1 PQYHPDSQATWAA
14 LSASAVFPTPPIP
27 ARTETTTDLGVGAGS
42 RRAVIWSRS
51 WARPMNLA
59 GGPGTASNATGT
71 AGPWWMVVVLPT
83 PPCTVWACTV
93 APEGLPMRVLRT
105 LPGGVWGVGSLMG
118 VRRRARCWGGGVP
131 RACR

>member
-1 PQYHPDSQATWAA
+1 QNHPDSQATWAA

-71 AGPWWMVVVLPT
+71 AGHWWTVVVVPSPT
-83 PPCTVWACTV
+83 RPGRPVTV
-93 APEGLPMRVLRT
+93 APAARPRTVLRRRT
-105 LPGGVWGVGSLMG
+105 GGGCGVGARVAG
-118 VRRRARCWGGGVP
+118 RRGAR
-131 RACR
+131 

>member
-1 PQYHPDSQATWAA
+1 A

-93 APEGLPMRVLRT
+93 APEGRPVIVLRA
-105 LPGGVWGVGSLMG
+105 LPG
-118 VRRRARCWGGGVP
+118 AGGGECSLLGERRSARGRGGGEV
-131 RACR
+131 RGSQWRRERQSR